1 MGNEMGNNNTTSALN
16 EEDNAS
22 EAEKK
27 ALNEEVTAERIEE
40 ENQKISAS
48 KGSDDETKAE
58 DGLASNDRSEPGNE
72 TSKGDNTLG
81 DGENG
86 ENEKIEEAAMASDD
100 ARIEPGKDT
109 LERDS
114 HVVDENGSNQII
126 PTAGSE
132 NVEEKGIG
140 LTTTVESTIMLEN
153 DSPKGDT
160 HGDVVGVEN
169 QMPPA
174 VEAEDVL
181 NDDTL
186 PGSND
191 VPNVL
196 ENSTR
201 EGNAGEDDENGDHQ
215 DHASTESEIVQ
226 EKAPRIDLDDSTSE
240 LQDKTQKETHD
251 NDESGENATDPI
263 SEDLDVLGK
272 ATNLSFDDQSNVKN
286 SVSDSGHQITETKQ
300 FEKFPNAGLADKG
313 AENCEIQSNL
323 SLESTEEYDK
333 QIDLCKDQLVT
344 YDHHLDIQSPI
355 KQEEENTIVL
365 ASHDVELQESSQIH
379 SSYDECDKVL
389 EEPSLQ
395 GDDPLQR
402 SEGGDGD
409 DGVSSDKEKE
419 TQENLFCGVITEG
432 GDGDELGSS
441 ERYASETTVTVSS
454 INEKRNL
461 SLLAEANHIAD
472 HSLDSPPESD
482 NVKMC
487 KDFQEETKLN
497 VRSEMENSQDFEA
510 DIINGRSNEDFNGEG
525 NIVLACGF
533 LGETDQVEEPK
544 VTENGHQF
552 DVCINN
558 NTTSDEI
565 STTPVQQSFMV
576 PDAEGD
582 GLIPGSTV
590 ENCRLEQEENYEEK
604 DLEDMEIKPEASHAT
619 LKVLDGVDT
628 SAQCNSHL
636 LTSGQMESHPEG
648 NPDSSNLTMPALD
661 MVDIEAF
668 EKEGK
673 DYSERAEA
681 TSLKE
686 AEITTSEANQSSVPL
701 LNNPVFA
708 NGGCYE
714 IMESMTSRYSTESNP
729 ENPNIS
735 SLMQK
740 SPSFNLNLRMEA
752 TKEESDHIPLI
763 HQARTATESLSNQSG
778 LNLNKPCA
786 ECEERI
792 LQHEE
797 MPVEEKIVTME
808 RSYSEKF
815 HAPFLGLL
823 KEEEEAHLLVMPK
836 KQENQDGIVKK
847 EVKEM
852 ENVSPKGKEK
862 RKPRPSFFSSCMC
875 CMTLTN

>member
-1 MGNEMGNNNTTSALN
+1 
-16 EEDNAS
+16 
-22 EAEKK
+22 
-27 ALNEEVTAERIEE
+27 
-40 ENQKISAS
+40 
-48 KGSDDETKAE
+48 
-58 DGLASNDRSEPGNE
+58 
-72 TSKGDNTLG
+72 
-81 DGENG
+81 
-86 ENEKIEEAAMASDD
+86 MASDD
-100 ARIEPGKDT
+100 AIIEPGKDT
-109 LERDS
+109 LEEDN
-114 HVVDENGSNQII
+114 HVVDENGPNQMI

-201 EGNAGEDDENGDHQ
+201 ERNAGEDDENGDHQ
-215 DHASTESEIVQ
+215 DHPSTESEIVQ
-226 EKAPRIDLDDSTSE
+226 EKASRIDLDDSTSE
-240 LQDKTQKETHD
+240 LQDKTQKETH

-263 SEDLDVLGK
+263 SEDLDVRGK
-272 ATNLSFDDQSNVKN
+272 ATNLSSDDQSNVKN
-286 SVSDSGHQITETKQ
+286 SVSDSGHQIRETKQ
-300 FEKFPNAGLADKG
+300 VEKSPNAGLADKG

-333 QIDLCKDQLVT
+333 QINLCKDQLVT
-344 YDHHLDIQSPI
+344 YDHQLDKESLI
-355 KQEEENTIVL
+355 KQEEENTVVL

-395 GDDPLQR
+395 GGETLQR

-441 ERYASETTVTVSS
+441 ERYASETTVTISS

-461 SLLAEANHIAD
+461 SLLAEANHIAH

-487 KDFQEETKLN
+487 KDLQEETKLN
-497 VRSEMENSQDFEA
+497 VSGSEMENSQDFEA
-510 DIINGRSNEDFNGEG
+510 DIINGRSYGDFNGEG
-525 NIVLACGF
+525 NIVLACGV

-590 ENCRLEQEENYEEK
+590 ENSRLEQEENYEEK
-604 DLEDMEIKPEASHAT
+604 VLEDIEIKPDASHT
-619 LKVLDGVDT
+619 TFKVLDGEDT

-636 LTSGQMESHPEG
+636 LTSGPKESHPEG
-648 NPDSSNLTMPALD
+648 NLDSSNLTMPALD

-673 DYSERAEA
+673 DYSEQAEA

-701 LNNPVFA
+701 PNNPVFA

-729 ENPNIS
+729 ENPHIS

-740 SPSFNLNLRMEA
+740 SPSFNLNLRIEA

-763 HQARTATESLSNQSG
+763 HQAKTATESLSNQSG

-836 KQENQDGIVKK
+836 KQENQDGTVKK

-852 ENVSPKGKEK
+852 V
-862 RKPRPSFFSSCMC
+862 SCMC